1 MARKKLLSEGEIRQF
16 MKLAN
21 LRPVGQE
28 RLSEMGGKIGMSA
41 PGARDDMPEMDDEE
55 DDSPMGGDMS
65 DDPMGDD
72 PMGDDPEPMPEPEP
86 MGMDDDPG
94 EGGRAEELVMSIS
107 QELEELA
114 GLAGVDVEVSRDE
127 GEPEPMAD
135 LPPVGDDDDELPG
148 GRDYDGMM
156 EEVVRRLSAKM
167 AAPEKAAKKDVDT
180 DQIVAEVAARVARR
194 LQKNDRKE
202 ELAEQLAERIM
213 KRLTK

>member
-21 LRPVGQE
+21 LRPIGKQ
-28 RLSEMGGKIGMSA
+28 RLSEMGDYMAGM
-41 PGARDDMPEMDDEE
+41 RDE
-55 DDSPMGGDMS
+55 DDDT
-65 DDPMGDD
+65 
-72 PMGDDPEPMPEPEP
+72 MGDDPEPMPEPEP

-127 GEPEPMAD
+127 GKPEPMAD